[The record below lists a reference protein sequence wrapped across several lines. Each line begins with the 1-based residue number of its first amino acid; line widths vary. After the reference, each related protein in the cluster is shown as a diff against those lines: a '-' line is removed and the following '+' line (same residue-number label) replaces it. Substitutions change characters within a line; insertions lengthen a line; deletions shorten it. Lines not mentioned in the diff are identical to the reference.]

1 MLKKLILTLV
11 ALGGLVFLSA
21 EAVPVK
27 TLYQGNIPVANQ
39 SQQAFK
45 QALPQAFVQVLQKV
59 SGNAAVASLPAI
71 QTQMSQA
78 NALVKSYRYVNQNNQ
93 LMLQV
98 QFDSNAVK
106 RSLRAANQAVWGD
119 NRPLTLAWVVVQPNQ
134 AAPEILASDNDDP
147 LAVTLNLAAS
157 NRGLPILLPMMDIND
172 LNSVTSQDLI
182 SLDPQAIIQASKRYH
197 ASDILAGKV
206 IQQANGTWEGEWMYV
221 LNNQYLRWQTQG
233 PTAQDVLT
241 DGVQR
246 MSAELA
252 ARYAI
257 LQNSAMMVPVT
268 IDVRNVDGLNDFAAV
283 VKYLRALTPVDKVN
297 VSNVDPN
304 NISVKMMVVGG
315 AEALQ
320 QALAQQ
326 QKLIPDSP
334 AAQPGA
340 SPTLTYR
347 WTAGQTQA
355 QAQIQTPQQQIAQT
369 QATAQTQPG
378 EITTSWQQ
386 SS

>member
-1 MLKKLILTLV
+1 MLKKLLLVLITLS
-11 ALGGLVFLSA
+11 GFVFFGA
-21 EAVPVK
+21 QAVPVK

-39 SQQAFK
+39 SQQAFD
-45 QALPQAFVQVLQKV
+45 QALPQAFAQVLQKV

-78 NALVKSYRYVNQNNQ
+78 RALVKSYRYINQNDQ
-93 LMLQV
+93 LLLQV
-98 QFDSNAVK
+98 QFDPNAVK
-106 RSLRAANQAVWGD
+106 RSLREANQAIWGG

-134 AAPEILASDNDDP
+134 ASPEILASDNNDP
-147 LAVTLNLAAS
+147 LAVSLTQAAN

-172 LNSVTSQDLI
+172 MNAVTSQDLL
-182 SLDPQAIIQASKRYH
+182 SLDPQVIIQASKRYH
-197 ASDILAGKV
+197 ASDILVGKV
-206 IQQANGTWEGEWMYV
+206 LQQANGSWDAEWMYV

-233 PTAQDVLT
+233 ANAQELLT

-252 ARYAI
+252 ARYAV
-257 LQNSAMMVPVT
+257 LQNNAMTVPVT
-268 IDVRNVDGLNDFAAV
+268 IDVTNVDGLSDFAAV
-283 VKYLRALTPVDKVN
+283 VKYLRSLTPVDKVN

-304 NISVKMMVVGG
+304 NITVKMMVAGG

-320 QALAQQ
+320 QALVQQ

-334 AAQPGA
+334 ATEPGEHA
-340 SPTLTYR
+340 TLTFR
-347 WTAGQTQA
+347 WAVGTRVA
-355 QAQIQTPQQQIAQT
+355 QNPVQNEPPQQQQQVAQT
-369 QATAQTQPG
+369 QQA
-378 EITTSWQQ
+378 EIKTSWQQ